1 MRQGKDQD
9 TLIVLDVCKIEREVS
24 QQHASITIAR
34 RSQIGEL
41 LDRAHCRSDRIQ
53 KSGAQSR

>member
-24 QQHASITIAR
+24 QQHATIAAAR

-41 LDRAHCRSDRIQ
+41 LDRAHGRSDSIQ
-53 KSGAQSR
+53 QSGAQSR